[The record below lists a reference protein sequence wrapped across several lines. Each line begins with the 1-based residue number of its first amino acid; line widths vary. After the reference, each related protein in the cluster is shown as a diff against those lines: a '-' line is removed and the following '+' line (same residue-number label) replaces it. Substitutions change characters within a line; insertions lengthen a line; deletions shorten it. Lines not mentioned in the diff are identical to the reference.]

1 MLVMRNIFALAS
13 CVLVLFFCP
22 LLCGAQE
29 SDGTEDLT
37 LESGKRITPSMR
49 GLLPFYVGASVPTDV
64 AFGQSAAFSFGI
76 EAVGLRLSSKSC
88 PVETNA
94 ALRFSGMCFQQ
105 GSNAFYLGIPLRL
118 AYKIGMVSKVYAGA
132 AAEMCIGG
140 AAGFSRF
147 VGVVEGGISFYGFG
161 LRTSYTV
168 TPVAGASRA
177 VSLGLVI
184 GI

>member
-49 GLLPFYVGASVPTDV
+49 GLLPFYVGVSVPTDV

-118 AYKIGMVSKVYAGA
+118 AYRIGMVSKVYAGA
-132 AAEMCIGG
+132 SAEMCLG
-140 AAGFSRF
+140 ASQDFSRF
-147 VGVVEGGISFYGFG
+147 MGVVEGGISFYGFG
-161 LRTSYTV
+161 LRASYTV
-168 TPVAGASRA
+168 TPYSGGSRA